1 VTEPAETAP
10 KPRRSRKKKA
20 EKKKS
25 DNGKQIESIDQVAE
39 NVAERATSVSADGQP
54 LVQTDANKRPAP
66 EPARDPLHE
75 GVMPRSVGEG
85 PLPVPEVV
93 APLPSVEQIA
103 EAHQRGAVPR
113 AETDPQKAHDPVMD
127 PNFDVH
133 GDYQPDEKILTL
145 RDLMRHFGR
154 HLQDGQYEVHVE
166 RKQPSAWGGVPC
178 RGVQRPIKRYMT
190 DADFAA
196 EYGGGKYILRL
207 YGPPKRGVVDPETR
221 RIRPVALTSPISY
234 ELSVERYP
242 PSLQSAD
249 LHVGPDGEFQE
260 DEEMQSFRP
269 AYSPSSRD
277 RPATA
282 GDARIVESQLT
293 HEREMEERRRD
304 REERERARDEE
315 RRRSQLDPLHRMV
328 DNAQSQLLRTME
340 EGRRER
346 ERDYQQRL
354 EHERERA
361 DEERD
366 RAKDAASRPTDLQAF
381 GSTVATLLA
390 AVQPKDDGGAS
401 QQALESLRSE
411 LARVMEG
418 SRTELQRAA
427 DGQRQELERRDKD
440 HIAETKRTEDRC
452 AETVKRAEERLKET
466 EERAE
471 RRIREADEKA
481 EGRIKAAEQQVEDR
495 IKTAESRSEKL
506 VRDVK
511 DELTKG
517 IAEAHRQ
524 SQQRLDDERRQ
535 HDRDMKAK
543 AETHEMRMDSQKG
556 VYENRISTLND
567 TVNQLRVDVE
577 RFRAEAESA
586 KDIPTQ
592 VEKLRKTAEAIG
604 MSDNPGGAPAAPE
617 SWGEVAMQL
626 ATSLGPQLPD
636 LVANAGE
643 AVRAA
648 RGQPPAHQAAAYSGY
663 GPPQERALPPPLHG
677 ADGGALQAPRM
688 EFGTED
694 VEYDGDSVAPPQAPI
709 PVGAPPPGSPAIPQP
724 SPADE
729 QARMFPQAPPPAY
742 PGSPAPPPQQQA
754 PPQPAPQRPQRPQ
767 APPQQQAAPQ
777 GAPPQGVI
785 TAEQILG
792 MKPQLESAIASGM
805 TPDEVAEDLIGQVG
819 PEMALGIARMVSV
832 ERIAS
837 VVQQSPGGA
846 QSPLVRR
853 DGQKFLRELWQAVVR
868 RAGG

>member
-1 VTEPAETAP
+1 
-10 KPRRSRKKKA
+10 
-20 EKKKS
+20 
-25 DNGKQIESIDQVAE
+25 
-39 NVAERATSVSADGQP
+39 
-54 LVQTDANKRPAP
+54 
-66 EPARDPLHE
+66 
-75 GVMPRSVGEG
+75 
-85 PLPVPEVV
+85 
-93 APLPSVEQIA
+93 
-103 EAHQRGAVPR
+103 
-113 AETDPQKAHDPVMD
+113 
-127 PNFDVH
+127 
-133 GDYQPDEKILTL
+133 
-145 RDLMRHFGR
+145 
-154 HLQDGQYEVHVE
+154 
-166 RKQPSAWGGVPC
+166 
-178 RGVQRPIKRYMT
+178 
-190 DADFAA
+190 
-196 EYGGGKYILRL
+196 
-207 YGPPKRGVVDPETR
+207 
-221 RIRPVALTSPISY
+221 
-234 ELSVERYP
+234 
-242 PSLQSAD
+242 
-249 LHVGPDGEFQE
+249 
-260 DEEMQSFRP
+260 
-269 AYSPSSRD
+269 
-277 RPATA
+277 
-282 GDARIVESQLT
+282 
-293 HEREMEERRRD
+293 
-304 REERERARDEE
+304 
-315 RRRSQLDPLHRMV
+315 
-328 DNAQSQLLRTME
+328 
-340 EGRRER
+340 
-346 ERDYQQRL
+346 
-354 EHERERA
+354 
-361 DEERD
+361 
-366 RAKDAASRPTDLQAF
+366 
-381 GSTVATLLA
+381 
-390 AVQPKDDGGAS
+390 
-401 QQALESLRSE
+401 
-411 LARVMEG
+411 
-418 SRTELQRAA
+418 
-427 DGQRQELERRDKD
+427 
-440 HIAETKRTEDRC
+440 
-452 AETVKRAEERLKET
+452 
-466 EERAE
+466 
-471 RRIREADEKA
+471 
-481 EGRIKAAEQQVEDR
+481 
-495 IKTAESRSEKL
+495 
-506 VRDVK
+506 
-511 DELTKG
+511 
-517 IAEAHRQ
+517 
-524 SQQRLDDERRQ
+524 
-535 HDRDMKAK
+535 MKAK